1 MKEFDTFEKV
11 QNLFRKLN
19 LDGENNNYFIA
30 YKDIPKQVGLVGGAV
45 GGMVQGMAHGME
57 YPFDA
62 VLINNTEKGIAMIL
76 LTVEGITWN
85 FVKLEKLH
93 VKDNEFIF
101 IKNEDI
107 ENITIKKFALLN
119 STKKKIIIKTKNKKV
134 YSLYANINEPLLPYH
149 NENFNEFIKKY
160 EKK

>member
-11 QNLFRKLN
+11 QNLFRNLN
-19 LDGENNNYFIA
+19 LDGEINNYFIA
-30 YKDIPKQVGLVGGAV
+30 YKDMPKQVGALGGAV
-45 GGMVQGMAHGME
+45 GGMVYGMV

-62 VLINNTEKGIAMIL
+62 VLINITEKGIAMIL

-93 VKDNEFIF
+93 VKNNEFIF

-160 EKK
+160 DKK